1 MNARTPFIAGLVTV
15 PLAVSAIMAAAHPTT
30 AAAESAPVVP
40 IVTSQKHN
48 EYVNSLAEARDT
60 VANTEE
66 QESFTRDETAA
77 ALKATVA
84 DDVAGVAAAQTSLDA
99 AHASLAAA
107 RKRAVSTE
115 KQAMKAGDKLTEA
128 RKVFEAAK
136 QNSRMTKSDHDAARS
151 AYESARKAADEADAE
166 LDRANSKVADTDKA
180 NSIARGE
187 LAKAQ
192 KAEVHAQ
199 GVCQAAQS
207 AVDQAT
213 AELDQARAA
222 LAAALEQGVDSPTD
236 LQARVDAALRVWNEA
251 EHTFED
257 ARKSRLQAEE
267 VVSAAEKKA
276 EGATQAHDA
285 AVSAGSD
292 LAARRAQARATLDAA
307 RHHLAETRK
316 ADADAQQRV
325 AEASAVVQEASQDR
339 ADAVGMVGATSSAV
353 EKAEADKVAADE
365 RLAHWSNVMID
376 DLIAAGSFGEDPT
389 IDALVK
395 KFVQARATA
404 EYAKAAL
411 EKVAATE
418 AEDSA
423 AYAAALA
430 RYRTAVADLDK
441 AEKALATHLSAN
453 TGRERETL
461 SAITS
466 RGTDQSA
473 RTASE
478 LPSAT
483 AGTTTVTNVSHRK
496 VAEQPGGRVDNPVH
510 IGLPPTGVDSDPV
523 SSLGYIAASLTLA
536 MGITISRRK
545 R

>member
-1 MNARTPFIAGLVTV
+1 
-15 PLAVSAIMAAAHPTT
+15 
-30 AAAESAPVVP
+30 
-40 IVTSQKHN
+40 
-48 EYVNSLAEARDT
+48 
-60 VANTEE
+60 
-66 QESFTRDETAA
+66 
-77 ALKATVA
+77 
-84 DDVAGVAAAQTSLDA
+84 
-99 AHASLAAA
+99 
-107 RKRAVSTE
+107 
-115 KQAMKAGDKLTEA
+115 
-128 RKVFEAAK
+128 
-136 QNSRMTKSDHDAARS
+136 
-151 AYESARKAADEADAE
+151 
-166 LDRANSKVADTDKA
+166 
-180 NSIARGE
+180 
-187 LAKAQ
+187 
-192 KAEVHAQ
+192 
-199 GVCQAAQS
+199 
-207 AVDQAT
+207 
-213 AELDQARAA
+213 
-222 LAAALEQGVDSPTD
+222 
-236 LQARVDAALRVWNEA
+236 
-251 EHTFED
+251 
-257 ARKSRLQAEE
+257 
-267 VVSAAEKKA
+267 
-276 EGATQAHDA
+276 
-285 AVSAGSD
+285 
-292 LAARRAQARATLDAA
+292 
-307 RHHLAETRK
+307 
-316 ADADAQQRV
+316 
-325 AEASAVVQEASQDR
+325 
-339 ADAVGMVGATSSAV
+339 MVGATSSAV

-461 SAITS
+461 SATTS

-483 AGTTTVTNVSHRK
+483 TGTTTVTNVSHCK

-536 MGITISRRK
+536 MGITIPRRK

>member
-60 VANTEE
+60 VANTKE

-84 DDVAGVAAAQTSLDA
+84 GDVAGVAAAQTSLDA
-99 AHASLAAA
+99 AHESLAAA
-107 RKRAVSTE
+107 RKRAAGTE
-115 KQAMKAGDKLTEA
+115 KQAVKAGDKLTEA
-128 RKVFEAAK
+128 RKALEAAR

-151 AYESARKAADEADAE
+151 AYENARKAADAADEA
-166 LDRANSKVADTDKA
+166 LDRANTKVADTDKA
-180 NSIARGE
+180 NSIARDE

-222 LAAALEQGVDSPTD
+222 LAAAEQGVDSPTD

-251 EHTFED
+251 ERTLAD
-257 ARKSRLQAEE
+257 ARKNRLQAEE

-285 AVSAGSD
+285 AVSADSD
-292 LAARRAQARATLDAA
+292 LAARRAQTRATLDAA

-325 AEASAVVQEASQDR
+325 AEASAVVQEASQER

-441 AEKALATHLSAN
+441 AEKALATHLSTN

-461 SAITS
+461 SATTS

-473 RTASE
+473 RTAFE
-478 LPSAT
+478 FPPAT
-483 AGTTTVTNVSHRK
+483 AGTTTLTDVSHHK

-536 MGITISRRK
+536 MGITIPRRK

>member
-30 AAAESAPVVP
+30 AAAEDTSAVP
-40 IVTSQKHN
+40 TAAFQKHN
-48 EYVNSLAEARDT
+48 EYVNSLVASRDT
-60 VANTEE
+60 VANTK
-66 QESFTRDETAA
+66 QRGSSTRDETAA

-84 DDVAGVAAAQTSLDA
+84 NDVAGVVAAQTSLDA
-99 AHASLAAA
+99 AHESLAAA
-107 RKRAVSTE
+107 RKRAAGTG
-115 KQAMKAGDKLTEA
+115 KQAVKAEDKLTEA
-128 RKVFEAAK
+128 RKALEAAR
-136 QNSRMTKSDHDAARS
+136 QNSRMTKSDHAAAQS
-151 AYESARKAADEADAE
+151 AYESARKAADEADAA
-166 LDRANSKVADTDKA
+166 LDRANTKVADTDKA
-180 NSIARGE
+180 NSIARDE

-222 LAAALEQGVDSPTD
+222 LAAAEQGVDSPTD

-251 EHTFED
+251 ERTLAD
-257 ARKSRLQAEE
+257 ARKNRLQAEE

-285 AVSAGSD
+285 AVSADSD

-325 AEASAVVQEASQDR
+325 AEASAVVQEASQER

-461 SAITS
+461 SATTS

-483 AGTTTVTNVSHRK
+483 TGTTTVTNVSHCK

-536 MGITISRRK
+536 MGITIPRRK

>member
-30 AAAESAPVVP
+30 AAAEDTSAVP
-40 IVTSQKHN
+40 TATFQKHN
-48 EYVNSLAEARDT
+48 EYVNSLVASRDT
-60 VANTEE
+60 VANTK
-66 QESFTRDETAA
+66 QRGSSTRDETAA

-84 DDVAGVAAAQTSLDA
+84 NDVAGVVAAQTSLDA

-128 RKVFEAAK
+128 RKAFEAAK

-151 AYESARKAADEADAE
+151 AYENARKAADAADAA
-166 LDRANSKVADTDKA
+166 LDRANTKVADTDKA
-180 NSIARGE
+180 NSIARDE

-222 LAAALEQGVDSPTD
+222 LAAAEQGVDSPTD

-251 EHTFED
+251 ERTLED
-257 ARKSRLQAEE
+257 ARKNRLQVEE

-285 AVSAGSD
+285 AVSADSD

>member
-15 PLAVSAIMAAAHPTT
+15 PLAVSAITAAAHPTT
-30 AAAESAPVVP
+30 AAAEDASAVP
-40 IVTSQKHN
+40 IATFQKHN

-60 VANTEE
+60 VANTKE
-66 QESFTRDETAA
+66 QESSTRDETAA
-77 ALKATVA
+77 TLKAKVA
-84 DDVAGVAAAQTSLDA
+84 DAVAGVVAAQTSLDA

-115 KQAMKAGDKLTEA
+115 KQAVKAGDKLTEA
-128 RKVFEAAK
+128 RKALEAAR
-136 QNSRMTKSDHDAARS
+136 QNSRMTKSDHDAAQS
-151 AYESARKAADEADAE
+151 AYESARKAADEADAA
-166 LDRANSKVADTDKA
+166 LDRANTKVADTDKA
-180 NSIARGE
+180 NSIARDE

-222 LAAALEQGVDSPTD
+222 LAAAEQGVDSPTD

-251 EHTFED
+251 ERTLAD
-257 ARKSRLQAEE
+257 ARKNRLQAEE
-267 VVSAAEKKA
+267 VVSAVEKKA

-285 AVSAGSD
+285 VVSADSD

-325 AEASAVVQEASQDR
+325 AEASAVVQEASQER

-441 AEKALATHLSAN
+441 AEKALATHLSTN

-461 SAITS
+461 SATTS

-473 RTASE
+473 RTAFE
-478 LPSAT
+478 FPPAT
-483 AGTTTVTNVSHRK
+483 AGTTTLTDVSHHK

-536 MGITISRRK
+536 MGITIPRRK

>member
-1 MNARTPFIAGLVTV
+1 MVEEWRQKVTNSARGQVGPMRALDTIVEGLAMPFAGGMAHERRAFMDLMQTPERAALIHAFFAERRAAQQDDLTGVSPRKLDRVGIIGGGTMGQGIAAAALTAGLDVTLV
-15 PLAVSAIMAAAHPTT
+15 ERDQPSAGKAAAGIGKMLEG
-30 AAAESAPVVP
+30 AVKRGKLAP
-40 IVTSQKHN
+40 
-48 EYVNSLAEARDT
+48 EARDQMLSQ
-60 VANTEE
+60 A
-66 QESFTRDETAA
+66 FRAA
-77 ALKATVA
+77 ALQPVT
-84 DDVAGVAAAQTSLDA
+84 
-99 AHASLAAA
+99 
-107 RKRAVSTE
+107 
-115 KQAMKAGDKLTEA
+115 
-128 RKVFEAAK
+128 
-136 QNSRMTKSDHDAARS
+136 RS
-151 AYESARKAADEADAE
+151 IIVEPK
-166 LDRANSKVADTDKA
+166 
-180 NSIARGE
+180 
-187 LAKAQ
+187 AKAQ

-222 LAAALEQGVDSPTD
+222 LAAAEQGVDSPTD

-251 EHTFED
+251 ERTLED
-257 ARKSRLQAEE
+257 ARKNRLQAEE

-285 AVSAGSD
+285 AVSADSD

-325 AEASAVVQEASQDR
+325 AEASAVVQEASQER

-461 SAITS
+461 SATTS

-473 RTASE
+473 RTAFE
-478 LPSAT
+478 FPPAT
-483 AGTTTVTNVSHRK
+483 AGTTTLTDVSHHK

-536 MGITISRRK
+536 MGITIPRRK

>member
-15 PLAVSAIMAAAHPTT
+15 PLAVSAITAAAHPTT
-30 AAAESAPVVP
+30 AAAEDASAVP
-40 IVTSQKHN
+40 IATFQKHN

-60 VANTEE
+60 VANTKER
-66 QESFTRDETAA
+66 ESSTRDETAA
-77 ALKATVA
+77 TLKAKVA
-84 DDVAGVAAAQTSLDA
+84 DAVAGVVAAQTSLDA

-115 KQAMKAGDKLTEA
+115 KQAVKAGDKLTEA
-128 RKVFEAAK
+128 RKALEAAR
-136 QNSRMTKSDHDAARS
+136 QNSRMTKSDHDAAQS
-151 AYESARKAADEADAE
+151 AYESARKAADEADAA
-166 LDRANSKVADTDKA
+166 LDRANTKVADTDKA
-180 NSIARGE
+180 NSIARDE

-222 LAAALEQGVDSPTD
+222 LAAAEQGVDSPTD

-251 EHTFED
+251 ERTLED
-257 ARKSRLQAEE
+257 ARKNRLQAEE

-285 AVSAGSD
+285 AVSADSD

-325 AEASAVVQEASQDR
+325 AEASAVVQEASQER
-339 ADAVGMVGATSSAV
+339 ADAVGMVGATSSAA

-441 AEKALATHLSAN
+441 AEKALATHLSTN

-461 SAITS
+461 SATTS

-473 RTASE
+473 RTAFE
-478 LPSAT
+478 FPPAT
-483 AGTTTVTNVSHRK
+483 AGTTTLTDVSHHK

-536 MGITISRRK
+536 MGITIPRRK

>member
-15 PLAVSAIMAAAHPTT
+15 PLAVSAITAAAHPTT
-30 AAAESAPVVP
+30 AAAEDASAVP
-40 IVTSQKHN
+40 IATFQKHN

-60 VANTEE
+60 VANTKER
-66 QESFTRDETAA
+66 ESSTRDETAA
-77 ALKATVA
+77 TLKAKVA
-84 DDVAGVAAAQTSLDA
+84 DAVAGVVAAQTSLDA
-99 AHASLAAA
+99 AHESLAAA
-107 RKRAVSTE
+107 RKRAAGTG
-115 KQAMKAGDKLTEA
+115 KQAVKAEDKLTEA
-128 RKVFEAAK
+128 RKALEAAR
-136 QNSRMTKSDHDAARS
+136 QNSRMTKSDHAAAQS
-151 AYESARKAADEADAE
+151 AYESARKAADEADAA
-166 LDRANSKVADTDKA
+166 LDRANTKVADTDKA
-180 NSIARGE
+180 NSIARDE

-222 LAAALEQGVDSPTD
+222 LAAAEQGVDSPTD

-251 EHTFED
+251 ERTLAD
-257 ARKSRLQAEE
+257 ARKNRLQAEE

-285 AVSAGSD
+285 AVSADSD

-325 AEASAVVQEASQDR
+325 AEASAVVQEASQER

-461 SAITS
+461 SATTS

-483 AGTTTVTNVSHRK
+483 TGTTTVTNVSHCK

-536 MGITISRRK
+536 MGITIPRRK

>member
-15 PLAVSAIMAAAHPTT
+15 PLAVSAITAAAHPTT
-30 AAAESAPVVP
+30 AAAEDASAVP
-40 IVTSQKHN
+40 IATFQKHN

-60 VANTEE
+60 VANTKER
-66 QESFTRDETAA
+66 ESSTRDETAA
-77 ALKATVA
+77 TLKATVA
-84 DDVAGVAAAQTSLDA
+84 DAVAGVVAAQTSLDA
-99 AHASLAAA
+99 AHESLAAA
-107 RKRAVSTE
+107 RKRAAGTG

-128 RKVFEAAK
+128 RKAFEAAK

-151 AYESARKAADEADAE
+151 AYENARKAADAADAA
-166 LDRANSKVADTDKA
+166 LDRANTKVADTDKA
-180 NSIARGE
+180 NSIARDE

-222 LAAALEQGVDSPTD
+222 LAAAEQGVDSPTD

-251 EHTFED
+251 ERTLAD
-257 ARKSRLQAEE
+257 ARKNRLQAEE

-285 AVSAGSD
+285 AVSADSD

-325 AEASAVVQEASQDR
+325 AEASAVVQEASQER

-441 AEKALATHLSAN
+441 AEKALATHLSTN

-461 SAITS
+461 SATTS

-473 RTASE
+473 RTAFE
-478 LPSAT
+478 FPPAT
-483 AGTTTVTNVSHRK
+483 AGTTTLTDVSHHK

-536 MGITISRRK
+536 MGITIPRRK

>member
-30 AAAESAPVVP
+30 AAAEDTSAVP
-40 IVTSQKHN
+40 TAAFQKHN
-48 EYVNSLAEARDT
+48 EYVNSLVASRDT
-60 VANTEE
+60 VANTK
-66 QESFTRDETAA
+66 QRGSSTRDETAA

-84 DDVAGVAAAQTSLDA
+84 NDVAGVVAAQTSLDA
-99 AHASLAAA
+99 AHESLAAA
-107 RKRAVSTE
+107 RKRAAGTG
-115 KQAMKAGDKLTEA
+115 KQAVKAEDKLTEA
-128 RKVFEAAK
+128 RKALEAAR
-136 QNSRMTKSDHDAARS
+136 QNSRMTKSDHAAAQS
-151 AYESARKAADEADAE
+151 AYESARKAADEADAA
-166 LDRANSKVADTDKA
+166 LDRANTKVADTDKA
-180 NSIARGE
+180 NSIARDE

-222 LAAALEQGVDSPTD
+222 LAAAEQGVDSPTD

-251 EHTFED
+251 ERTLAD
-257 ARKSRLQAEE
+257 ARKNRLQAEE

-285 AVSAGSD
+285 AVSADSD

-325 AEASAVVQEASQDR
+325 AEASAVVQEASQER

-461 SAITS
+461 SATTS

-483 AGTTTVTNVSHRK
+483 TGTTTVTNVSHCK

>member
-15 PLAVSAIMAAAHPTT
+15 PLAVSAITAAAHPTT
-30 AAAESAPVVP
+30 AAAEDASAVP
-40 IVTSQKHN
+40 IATFQKHN

-60 VANTEE
+60 VANTKE
-66 QESFTRDETAA
+66 QESSTRDETAA
-77 ALKATVA
+77 TLKAKVA
-84 DDVAGVAAAQTSLDA
+84 DAVAGVVAAQTSLDA

-115 KQAMKAGDKLTEA
+115 KQAVKAGDKLTEA
-128 RKVFEAAK
+128 RKALEAAR
-136 QNSRMTKSDHDAARS
+136 QNSRMTKSDHDAAQS
-151 AYESARKAADEADAE
+151 AYESARKAADEADAA
-166 LDRANSKVADTDKA
+166 LDRANTKVADTDKA
-180 NSIARGE
+180 NSIARDE

-222 LAAALEQGVDSPTD
+222 LAAAEQGVDSPTD

-251 EHTFED
+251 ERTLAD
-257 ARKSRLQAEE
+257 ARKNRLQAEE

-285 AVSAGSD
+285 VVSADSD

-325 AEASAVVQEASQDR
+325 AEASAVVQEASQER

-441 AEKALATHLSAN
+441 AEKALATHLSTN

-461 SAITS
+461 SATTS

-473 RTASE
+473 RTAFE
-478 LPSAT
+478 FPPAT
-483 AGTTTVTNVSHRK
+483 AGTTTLTDVSHHK

-536 MGITISRRK
+536 MGITIPRRK

>member
-40 IVTSQKHN
+40 IVTFQKHN

-60 VANTEE
+60 VANTKER
-66 QESFTRDETAA
+66 ESFTRDETAA
-77 ALKATVA
+77 TLKATVA
-84 DDVAGVAAAQTSLDA
+84 DAVAGVVAAQTSLDA

-107 RKRAVSTE
+107 RKRAAGTE
-115 KQAMKAGDKLTEA
+115 KQAVKAGDKLTEA
-128 RKVFEAAK
+128 RKALEAAR
-136 QNSRMTKSDHDAARS
+136 QNSRMTKSDHAAAQS
-151 AYESARKAADEADAE
+151 AYESARKAADEADAA
-166 LDRANSKVADTDKA
+166 LDRANTKVADTDKA
-180 NSIARGE
+180 NSIARDE

-222 LAAALEQGVDSPTD
+222 LAAAEQGVDSPTD

-251 EHTFED
+251 ERTLAD
-257 ARKSRLQAEE
+257 ARKNRLQAEE

-285 AVSAGSD
+285 AVSADSD

-325 AEASAVVQEASQDR
+325 AEASAVVQEASQER

-376 DLIAAGSFGEDPT
+376 DLIAAGSFGEDST

-441 AEKALATHLSAN
+441 AEKALATHLSTN

-461 SAITS
+461 SATTS

-473 RTASE
+473 RTAFE
-478 LPSAT
+478 FPPAT
-483 AGTTTVTNVSHRK
+483 AGTTTLTDVSHHK

-536 MGITISRRK
+536 MGITIPRRK

>member
-30 AAAESAPVVP
+30 AAAEDTSAVP
-40 IVTSQKHN
+40 TATFQKHN
-48 EYVNSLAEARDT
+48 EYVNSLVASRDT
-60 VANTEE
+60 VANTK
-66 QESFTRDETAA
+66 QRGSSTRDETAA

-84 DDVAGVAAAQTSLDA
+84 NDVAGVVAAQTSLDA

-128 RKVFEAAK
+128 RKAFEAAK

-151 AYESARKAADEADAE
+151 AYENARKAADAA
-166 LDRANSKVADTDKA
+166 LDRANTKVADTDKA
-180 NSIARGE
+180 NSIARDE

-199 GVCQAAQS
+199 GVCLAAQS
-207 AVDQAT
+207 AVDQAA
-213 AELDQARAA
+213 AEVDQARAA

>member
-60 VANTEE
+60 VANTKE

-115 KQAMKAGDKLTEA
+115 KQAVKAGDKLTEA
-128 RKVFEAAK
+128 RKALEAAR
-136 QNSRMTKSDHDAARS
+136 QNSRMTKSDHDAAQS
-151 AYESARKAADEADAE
+151 AYESARKAADEADAA
-166 LDRANSKVADTDKA
+166 LDRANTKVADTDKA
-180 NSIARGE
+180 NSIARDE

-222 LAAALEQGVDSPTD
+222 LAAAEQGVDSPTD
-236 LQARVDAALRVWNEA
+236 LQARVDAALRVWNKA
-251 EHTFED
+251 ERTLAD
-257 ARKSRLQAEE
+257 ARKNRLQAEE

-285 AVSAGSD
+285 AVSADSD

-325 AEASAVVQEASQDR
+325 AEASAVVQEASQER

-353 EKAEADKVAADE
+353 GKAEADKVAADE

-376 DLIAAGSFGEDPT
+376 DLIAAGSFGEDLT

-461 SAITS
+461 SATTS

-473 RTASE
+473 RTAFE
-478 LPSAT
+478 FPPAT
-483 AGTTTVTNVSHRK
+483 AGTTTLTDVSHHK

-536 MGITISRRK
+536 MGITIPRRK

>member
-60 VANTEE
+60 VANTKE

-84 DDVAGVAAAQTSLDA
+84 GDVAGVAAAQTSLDA
-99 AHASLAAA
+99 AHESLAAA
-107 RKRAVSTE
+107 RKRAAGTE
-115 KQAMKAGDKLTEA
+115 KQAVKAGDKLTEA
-128 RKVFEAAK
+128 RKALEAAR

-151 AYESARKAADEADAE
+151 AYENARKAADAADEA
-166 LDRANSKVADTDKA
+166 LDRANTKVADTDKA
-180 NSIARGE
+180 NSIARDE

-222 LAAALEQGVDSPTD
+222 LAAAEQGVNSPTD

-251 EHTFED
+251 ERTLAD
-257 ARKSRLQAEE
+257 ARKNRLQAEE

-285 AVSAGSD
+285 AVSADSD

-325 AEASAVVQEASQDR
+325 AEASAVVQEASQER

-441 AEKALATHLSAN
+441 AEKALATHLSTN

-461 SAITS
+461 SATTS

-473 RTASE
+473 RTAFE
-478 LPSAT
+478 FPPAT
-483 AGTTTVTNVSHRK
+483 AGTTTLTDVSHHK

-536 MGITISRRK
+536 MGITIPRRK

>member
-30 AAAESAPVVP
+30 AAAEDTSAVP
-40 IVTSQKHN
+40 TATFQKHN
-48 EYVNSLAEARDT
+48 EYVNSLVASRDT
-60 VANTEE
+60 VANTK
-66 QESFTRDETAA
+66 QRGSSTRDETAA

-84 DDVAGVAAAQTSLDA
+84 NDVAGVVAAQTSLDA

-128 RKVFEAAK
+128 RKAFEAAK

-151 AYESARKAADEADAE
+151 AYENARKAADAADAA
-166 LDRANSKVADTDKA
+166 LDRANTKVADTDKA
-180 NSIARGE
+180 NSIARDE

-222 LAAALEQGVDSPTD
+222 LAAAEQGVDSPTD

-251 EHTFED
+251 ERTLAD
-257 ARKSRLQAEE
+257 ARKNRLQAEE

-325 AEASAVVQEASQDR
+325 AEASAVVQEASQER

-441 AEKALATHLSAN
+441 AEKALATHLSTN

-461 SAITS
+461 SATTS

-473 RTASE
+473 RTAFE
-478 LPSAT
+478 FPPAT
-483 AGTTTVTNVSHRK
+483 AGTTTLTDVSHHK

-536 MGITISRRK
+536 MGITIPRRK

>member
-15 PLAVSAIMAAAHPTT
+15 PLAVSAITAAAHPTT
-30 AAAESAPVVP
+30 AAAEDASAVP
-40 IVTSQKHN
+40 IATFQKHN

-60 VANTEE
+60 VANTKE

-84 DDVAGVAAAQTSLDA
+84 NDVAGVVAAQTSLDA

-115 KQAMKAGDKLTEA
+115 KQAVKAGDKLTEA
-128 RKVFEAAK
+128 RKALEAAR
-136 QNSRMTKSDHDAARS
+136 QNSRMTKSDHAAARS
-151 AYESARKAADEADAE
+151 AYESARKAADAADAA
-166 LDRANSKVADTDKA
+166 LDRANTKVADTDKA
-180 NSIARGE
+180 NSIARDE

-222 LAAALEQGVDSPTD
+222 LAAAEQGVDSPTD

-251 EHTFED
+251 ERTLED
-257 ARKSRLQAEE
+257 ARKNRLQAEE

-325 AEASAVVQEASQDR
+325 AEASAVVQEASQER

-441 AEKALATHLSAN
+441 AEKALATHLSTN

-461 SAITS
+461 SATTS

-473 RTASE
+473 RTAFE
-478 LPSAT
+478 FPPAT
-483 AGTTTVTNVSHRK
+483 AGTTTLTDVSHHK

-536 MGITISRRK
+536 MGITIPRRK

>member
-15 PLAVSAIMAAAHPTT
+15 PLAVSAITAAAHPTT
-30 AAAESAPVVP
+30 AAAEDASAVP
-40 IVTSQKHN
+40 IATFQKHN

-60 VANTEE
+60 VANTKER
-66 QESFTRDETAA
+66 ESSTRDETAA
-77 ALKATVA
+77 TLKAKVA
-84 DDVAGVAAAQTSLDA
+84 DAVAGVVAAQTSLDA

-107 RKRAVSTE
+107 RKRAAGTE
-115 KQAMKAGDKLTEA
+115 KQAVKAGDKLTEA
-128 RKVFEAAK
+128 RKALEAAR

-151 AYESARKAADEADAE
+151 AYENARKAADAADAA
-166 LDRANSKVADTDKA
+166 LDRANTKVADTDKA
-180 NSIARGE
+180 NSIARDE

-222 LAAALEQGVDSPTD
+222 LAAAEQGVDSPTD

-251 EHTFED
+251 ERTLAD
-257 ARKSRLQAEE
+257 ARKNRLQAEE

-285 AVSAGSD
+285 AVSADSD
-292 LAARRAQARATLDAA
+292 LAARRAQARAMLDAA

-325 AEASAVVQEASQDR
+325 AEASAVVQEASQER

-441 AEKALATHLSAN
+441 AEKALATHLSTN

-461 SAITS
+461 SATTS
-466 RGTDQSA
+466 RGTDRSA
-473 RTASE
+473 RTAFE
-478 LPSAT
+478 FPPAT
-483 AGTTTVTNVSHRK
+483 AGTTTPTNVSRRK
-496 VAEQPGGRVDNPVH
+496 VPGLPGGRVDNPVH
-510 IGLPPTGVDSDPV
+510 IGLPPTGVGSDPV
-523 SSLGYIAASLTLA
+523 SSLGYVAAALTLA
-536 MGITISRRK
+536 MGITMTRRK
-545 R
+545 H

>member
-48 EYVNSLAEARDT
+48 EYVNSLAEAKNT
-60 VANTEE
+60 VANTK
-66 QESFTRDETAA
+66 QRGSSTRDETAA

-84 DDVAGVAAAQTSLDA
+84 NDVAGMVAAQTSLDA
-99 AHASLAAA
+99 AHASLAAV

-128 RKVFEAAK
+128 RKAFEAAK

-151 AYESARKAADEADAE
+151 AYENARKAADAADEA
-166 LDRANSKVADTDKA
+166 LDRANTKVADTDKA
-180 NSIARGE
+180 NSIARDE

-222 LAAALEQGVDSPTD
+222 LAAAEQGVDSPTD

-251 EHTFED
+251 ERTLAD
-257 ARKSRLQAEE
+257 ARKNRLQAEE

-325 AEASAVVQEASQDR
+325 AEASAVVQEASQER

-441 AEKALATHLSAN
+441 AEKALATHLSTN

-461 SAITS
+461 SATTS

-473 RTASE
+473 RTAFE
-478 LPSAT
+478 FPPAT
-483 AGTTTVTNVSHRK
+483 AGTTTLTDVSHHK

-536 MGITISRRK
+536 MGITIPRRK

>member
-60 VANTEE
+60 VANTKER
-66 QESFTRDETAA
+66 ESSTRDETAA
-77 ALKATVA
+77 TLKAKVA
-84 DDVAGVAAAQTSLDA
+84 DAVAGVVAAQTSLDA
-99 AHASLAAA
+99 AHESLAAA
-107 RKRAVSTE
+107 RKRAAGTG
-115 KQAMKAGDKLTEA
+115 KQAVKAEDKLTEA
-128 RKVFEAAK
+128 RKALEAAR
-136 QNSRMTKSDHDAARS
+136 QNSRMTKSDHAAAQS
-151 AYESARKAADEADAE
+151 AYESARKAADEADAA
-166 LDRANSKVADTDKA
+166 LDRANTKVADTDKA
-180 NSIARGE
+180 NSIARDE

-222 LAAALEQGVDSPTD
+222 LAAAEQGVDSPTD

-251 EHTFED
+251 ERTLAD
-257 ARKSRLQAEE
+257 ARKNRLQAEE

-285 AVSAGSD
+285 AVSADSD

-325 AEASAVVQEASQDR
+325 AEASAVVQEASQER

-441 AEKALATHLSAN
+441 AEKALATHLSTN

-461 SAITS
+461 SATTS

-473 RTASE
+473 RTAFE
-478 LPSAT
+478 FPPAT
-483 AGTTTVTNVSHRK
+483 AGTTTLTDVSHHK

-536 MGITISRRK
+536 MGITIPRRK

>member
-60 VANTEE
+60 VANTKE

-99 AHASLAAA
+99 AHASLAAV

-115 KQAMKAGDKLTEA
+115 KQAVKAGDKLAEA
-128 RKVFEAAK
+128 RKAFEAAK

-151 AYESARKAADEADAE
+151 AYENARKAADEADAA
-166 LDRANSKVADTDKA
+166 LDRANTKVADTDKA
-180 NSIARGE
+180 NSIARDE

-222 LAAALEQGVDSPTD
+222 LAAAEQGVDSPTD

-251 EHTFED
+251 ERTLAD
-257 ARKSRLQAEE
+257 ARKNRLQAEE

-285 AVSAGSD
+285 AVSADSD

-325 AEASAVVQEASQDR
+325 AEASAVVQEASQER

-353 EKAEADKVAADE
+353 GKAEADKVAADE

-461 SAITS
+461 SATTS

-473 RTASE
+473 RTAFE
-478 LPSAT
+478 FPPAT
-483 AGTTTVTNVSHRK
+483 AGTTTLTDVSHHK

-536 MGITISRRK
+536 MGITIPRRK

>member
-15 PLAVSAIMAAAHPTT
+15 PLAVSAITAAAHPTT
-30 AAAESAPVVP
+30 AAAEDASAVP
-40 IVTSQKHN
+40 IATFQKHN

-60 VANTEE
+60 VANTKER
-66 QESFTRDETAA
+66 ESSTRDETAA
-77 ALKATVA
+77 TLKATVA
-84 DDVAGVAAAQTSLDA
+84 DAVAGVVAAQTSLDA
-99 AHASLAAA
+99 AHESLAAA
-107 RKRAVSTE
+107 RKRAAGTG
-115 KQAMKAGDKLTEA
+115 KQAVKAEDKLTEA
-128 RKVFEAAK
+128 RKALEAAR
-136 QNSRMTKSDHDAARS
+136 QNSRMTKSDHAAAQS
-151 AYESARKAADEADAE
+151 AYESARKAADEADAA
-166 LDRANSKVADTDKA
+166 LDRANTKVADTDKA
-180 NSIARGE
+180 NSIARDE

-222 LAAALEQGVDSPTD
+222 LAAAEQGVDSPTD

-251 EHTFED
+251 ERTLED
-257 ARKSRLQAEE
+257 ARKNRLQAEE

-285 AVSAGSD
+285 AVSADSD
-292 LAARRAQARATLDAA
+292 LAARRAQARATLNAA

-325 AEASAVVQEASQDR
+325 AEASAVVQEASQER

-441 AEKALATHLSAN
+441 AEKALATHLSTN

-461 SAITS
+461 SATTS

-473 RTASE
+473 RTAFE
-478 LPSAT
+478 FPPAT
-483 AGTTTVTNVSHRK
+483 AGTTTLTDVSHHK

-536 MGITISRRK
+536 MGITIPRRK

>member
-60 VANTEE
+60 VANTKE

-84 DDVAGVAAAQTSLDA
+84 GDVAGVAAAQTSLDA

-128 RKVFEAAK
+128 RKAFEAAK

-151 AYESARKAADEADAE
+151 AYENARKAADAADEA
-166 LDRANSKVADTDKA
+166 LDRANTKVADTDKA
-180 NSIARGE
+180 NSIARDE

-222 LAAALEQGVDSPTD
+222 LAAAEQGVDSPTD

-251 EHTFED
+251 ERTLAD
-257 ARKSRLQAEE
+257 ARKNRLQAEE

-285 AVSAGSD
+285 AVSADSD

-325 AEASAVVQEASQDR
+325 AEASAVVQEASQER

-389 IDALVK
+389 IDALIK

-441 AEKALATHLSAN
+441 AEKALATHLSTN

-461 SAITS
+461 SATTS

-473 RTASE
+473 RTAFE
-478 LPSAT
+478 FPPAT
-483 AGTTTVTNVSHRK
+483 AGTTTLTDVSHHK

>member
-15 PLAVSAIMAAAHPTT
+15 PLAVSAITAAAHPTT
-30 AAAESAPVVP
+30 AAAEDASAVP
-40 IVTSQKHN
+40 IATFQKHN

-60 VANTEE
+60 VANTKER
-66 QESFTRDETAA
+66 ESSTRDETAA
-77 ALKATVA
+77 TLKAKVA
-84 DDVAGVAAAQTSLDA
+84 DAVAGVVAAQTSLDA
-99 AHASLAAA
+99 AHESLAAA
-107 RKRAVSTE
+107 RKRAAGTG
-115 KQAMKAGDKLTEA
+115 KQAVKAEDKLTEA
-128 RKVFEAAK
+128 RKALEAAR
-136 QNSRMTKSDHDAARS
+136 QNSRMTKSDHAAAQS
-151 AYESARKAADEADAE
+151 AYESARKAADEADAA
-166 LDRANSKVADTDKA
+166 LDRANTKVADTDKA
-180 NSIARGE
+180 NSIARDE

-222 LAAALEQGVDSPTD
+222 LAAAEQGVDSPTD

-251 EHTFED
+251 ERTLAD
-257 ARKSRLQAEE
+257 ARKNRLQAEE

-285 AVSAGSD
+285 AVSADSD

-325 AEASAVVQEASQDR
+325 AEASAVVQEASQER

-441 AEKALATHLSAN
+441 AEKALATHLSTN

-461 SAITS
+461 SATTS

-473 RTASE
+473 RTAFE
-478 LPSAT
+478 FPPAT
-483 AGTTTVTNVSHRK
+483 AGTTTLTDVSHHR

-536 MGITISRRK
+536 MGITIPRRK

>member
-60 VANTEE
+60 VANTKER
-66 QESFTRDETAA
+66 ESSTRDETAA
-77 ALKATVA
+77 TLKAKVA
-84 DDVAGVAAAQTSLDA
+84 DAVAGVVAAQTSLDA
-99 AHASLAAA
+99 AHESLADA
-107 RKRAVSTE
+107 RKRAAGTGE
-115 KQAMKAGDKLTEA
+115 QAVKAGDKLTEA
-128 RKVFEAAK
+128 RKALEAAR
-136 QNSRMTKSDHDAARS
+136 QNSRMTKSDHAAAQS
-151 AYESARKAADEADAE
+151 AYESARKAADEADAA
-166 LDRANSKVADTDKA
+166 LDRANTKVADTDKA
-180 NSIARGE
+180 NSIARDE

-222 LAAALEQGVDSPTD
+222 LAAAEQGVDSPTD

-251 EHTFED
+251 ERTLAD
-257 ARKSRLQAEE
+257 ARKNRLQAEE

-285 AVSAGSD
+285 AVSADSD

-325 AEASAVVQEASQDR
+325 AEASAVVQEASQER

-441 AEKALATHLSAN
+441 AEKALATHLSTN
-453 TGRERETL
+453 TCRERETL
-461 SAITS
+461 SATTS

-473 RTASE
+473 RTAFE
-478 LPSAT
+478 FPPAT
-483 AGTTTVTNVSHRK
+483 AGTTTLTDVSHHK

-536 MGITISRRK
+536 MGITIPRRK

>member
-1 MNARTPFIAGLVTV
+1 M
-15 PLAVSAIMAAAHPTT
+15 
-30 AAAESAPVVP
+30 
-40 IVTSQKHN
+40 
-48 EYVNSLAEARDT
+48 
-60 VANTEE
+60 
-66 QESFTRDETAA
+66 
-77 ALKATVA
+77 
-84 DDVAGVAAAQTSLDA
+84 
-99 AHASLAAA
+99 
-107 RKRAVSTE
+107 
-115 KQAMKAGDKLTEA
+115 
-128 RKVFEAAK
+128 
-136 QNSRMTKSDHDAARS
+136 
-151 AYESARKAADEADAE
+151 
-166 LDRANSKVADTDKA
+166 
-180 NSIARGE
+180 
-187 LAKAQ
+187 
-192 KAEVHAQ
+192 
-199 GVCQAAQS
+199 
-207 AVDQAT
+207 
-213 AELDQARAA
+213 
-222 LAAALEQGVDSPTD
+222 
-236 LQARVDAALRVWNEA
+236 
-251 EHTFED
+251 
-257 ARKSRLQAEE
+257 
-267 VVSAAEKKA
+267 
-276 EGATQAHDA
+276 
-285 AVSAGSD
+285 
-292 LAARRAQARATLDAA
+292 DAA

-325 AEASAVVQEASQDR
+325 AEASAVVQEASQER

-441 AEKALATHLSAN
+441 AEKALATHLSTN
-453 TGRERETL
+453 TCRERETL
-461 SAITS
+461 SATTS

-473 RTASE
+473 RTAFE
-478 LPSAT
+478 FPPAT
-483 AGTTTVTNVSHRK
+483 AGTTTLTDVSHHK

-523 SSLGYIAASLTLA
+523 SNLGYIAASLTLA
-536 MGITISRRK
+536 MGITIPRRK

>member
-60 VANTEE
+60 VANTKE

-84 DDVAGVAAAQTSLDA
+84 GDVAGVAAAQTSLDA
-99 AHASLAAA
+99 AHESLAAA
-107 RKRAVSTE
+107 RKRAAGTE
-115 KQAMKAGDKLTEA
+115 KQAVKAGDKLTEA
-128 RKVFEAAK
+128 RKALEAAR

-151 AYESARKAADEADAE
+151 AYENARKAADAADEA
-166 LDRANSKVADTDKA
+166 LDRANTKVADTDKA
-180 NSIARGE
+180 NSIARDE

-222 LAAALEQGVDSPTD
+222 LAAAEQGVDSPTD

-251 EHTFED
+251 ERTLAD
-257 ARKSRLQAEE
+257 ARKNRLQAEE

-285 AVSAGSD
+285 AVSADSD

-325 AEASAVVQEASQDR
+325 AEASAVVQEASQER

-441 AEKALATHLSAN
+441 AEKALATHLSTN

-461 SAITS
+461 SATTS

-473 RTASE
+473 RTAFE
-478 LPSAT
+478 FPPAT
-483 AGTTTVTNVSHRK
+483 AGTTTLTDVSHHK

-536 MGITISRRK
+536 MGITIPRRK

>member
-60 VANTEE
+60 VANTKE

-99 AHASLAAA
+99 AHASLAAV

-115 KQAMKAGDKLTEA
+115 KQAMKAGDKLAEA
-128 RKVFEAAK
+128 RKAFEAAK

-151 AYESARKAADEADAE
+151 AYENARKAADEADAA
-166 LDRANSKVADTDKA
+166 LDRANTKVADTDKA
-180 NSIARGE
+180 NSIARDE

-222 LAAALEQGVDSPTD
+222 LAAAEQGVDSPTD

-251 EHTFED
+251 ERTLAD
-257 ARKSRLQAEE
+257 ARKNRLQAEE

-285 AVSAGSD
+285 AVSADSD

-325 AEASAVVQEASQDR
+325 AEASAVVQEASQER

-461 SAITS
+461 SATTS

-473 RTASE
+473 RTAFE
-478 LPSAT
+478 FPPAT
-483 AGTTTVTNVSHRK
+483 AGTTTLTDVSHHK

-536 MGITISRRK
+536 MGITIPRRK

>member
-15 PLAVSAIMAAAHPTT
+15 PLAVSAITAAAHPTT
-30 AAAESAPVVP
+30 AAAEDASAVP
-40 IVTSQKHN
+40 IATFQKHN

-60 VANTEE
+60 VANTKER
-66 QESFTRDETAA
+66 ESSTRDETAA
-77 ALKATVA
+77 TLKAKVA
-84 DDVAGVAAAQTSLDA
+84 DAVAGVVAAQTSLDA
-99 AHASLAAA
+99 AHESLAAA
-107 RKRAVSTE
+107 RKRAAGTG
-115 KQAMKAGDKLTEA
+115 KQAVKAEDKLTEA
-128 RKVFEAAK
+128 RKALEAAR
-136 QNSRMTKSDHDAARS
+136 QNSRMTKSDHAAAQS
-151 AYESARKAADEADAE
+151 AYESARKAADEADAA
-166 LDRANSKVADTDKA
+166 LDRANTKVADTDKA
-180 NSIARGE
+180 NSIARDE

-222 LAAALEQGVDSPTD
+222 LAAAEQGVDSPTD
-236 LQARVDAALRVWNEA
+236 LQARVDAALRGWNEA
-251 EHTFED
+251 ERTLAD
-257 ARKSRLQAEE
+257 ARKNRLQAEE

-285 AVSAGSD
+285 AVSADSD

-325 AEASAVVQEASQDR
+325 AEASAVVQEASQER

-461 SAITS
+461 SATTS

-483 AGTTTVTNVSHRK
+483 TGTTTVTNVSHCK

-536 MGITISRRK
+536 MGITIPRRK

>member
-60 VANTEE
+60 VANTKE

-115 KQAMKAGDKLTEA
+115 KQAVKAGDKLTEA
-128 RKVFEAAK
+128 RKALEAAR

-151 AYESARKAADEADAE
+151 AYENARKAADAADEA
-166 LDRANSKVADTDKA
+166 LDRANTKVADTDKA
-180 NSIARGE
+180 NSIARDE

-222 LAAALEQGVDSPTD
+222 LAAAEQGVDSPTD
-236 LQARVDAALRVWNEA
+236 LQARVDAALRVWNKA
-251 EHTFED
+251 ERTLAD
-257 ARKSRLQAEE
+257 ARKNRLQAEE

-285 AVSAGSD
+285 AVSADSD

-325 AEASAVVQEASQDR
+325 AEASAVVQEASQER

-353 EKAEADKVAADE
+353 GKAEADKVAADE

-461 SAITS
+461 SATTS

-473 RTASE
+473 RTAFE
-478 LPSAT
+478 FPPAT
-483 AGTTTVTNVSHRK
+483 AGTTTLTDVSHHK

-536 MGITISRRK
+536 MGITIPRRK

>member
-30 AAAESAPVVP
+30 AAAEDTSAVP
-40 IVTSQKHN
+40 TAAFQKHN
-48 EYVNSLAEARDT
+48 EYVNSLVASRDT
-60 VANTEE
+60 VANTK
-66 QESFTRDETAA
+66 QRGSSTRDETAA

-84 DDVAGVAAAQTSLDA
+84 NDVAGVVAAQTSLDA

-128 RKVFEAAK
+128 RKAFEAAK
-136 QNSRMTKSDHDAARS
+136 QNSRMTKSDHDAAQS
-151 AYESARKAADEADAE
+151 AYENARKAADAADAA
-166 LDRANSKVADTDKA
+166 LDRANTKVADTDKA
-180 NSIARGE
+180 NSIARDE

-222 LAAALEQGVDSPTD
+222 LAAAEQGVDSPTD

-251 EHTFED
+251 ERTLAD
-257 ARKSRLQAEE
+257 ARKNRLQAEE

-285 AVSAGSD
+285 AVSADSD

-325 AEASAVVQEASQDR
+325 AEASAVVQEASQER

-461 SAITS
+461 SATTS

-483 AGTTTVTNVSHRK
+483 TGTTTVTNVSHCK

-536 MGITISRRK
+536 MGITIPRRK

>member
-128 RKVFEAAK
+128 RKAFEAAK
-136 QNSRMTKSDHDAARS
+136 QNSRMTKSDHDAAQS

-180 NSIARGE
+180 NSIARDE

-222 LAAALEQGVDSPTD
+222 LAAAEQGVDSPTD

-251 EHTFED
+251 ERTLAD
-257 ARKSRLQAEE
+257 ARKNRLQAEE

-285 AVSAGSD
+285 AVSADSD

-325 AEASAVVQEASQDR
+325 AEASAVVQEASQER

-461 SAITS
+461 SATTS

-483 AGTTTVTNVSHRK
+483 TGTTTVTNVSHCK

>member
-15 PLAVSAIMAAAHPTT
+15 PLAVSAITAAAHPTT
-30 AAAESAPVVP
+30 AAAEDASAVP
-40 IVTSQKHN
+40 IATFQKHN

-60 VANTEE
+60 VANTKE

-77 ALKATVA
+77 TLKAKVA
-84 DDVAGVAAAQTSLDA
+84 DAVAGVVAAQTSLDA
-99 AHASLAAA
+99 AHESLAAA
-107 RKRAVSTE
+107 RKRAAGTG
-115 KQAMKAGDKLTEA
+115 KQAVKAEDKLTEA
-128 RKVFEAAK
+128 RKALEAAR
-136 QNSRMTKSDHDAARS
+136 QNSRMTKSDHAAAQS
-151 AYESARKAADEADAE
+151 AYESARKAADEADAA
-166 LDRANSKVADTDKA
+166 LDRANTKVADTDKA
-180 NSIARGE
+180 NSIARDE

-222 LAAALEQGVDSPTD
+222 LAAAEQGVDSPTD

-251 EHTFED
+251 ERTLAD
-257 ARKSRLQAEE
+257 ARKNRLQAEE

-285 AVSAGSD
+285 AVSADSD

-325 AEASAVVQEASQDR
+325 AEASAVVQEASQER

-441 AEKALATHLSAN
+441 AEKALATHLSTN

-461 SAITS
+461 SATTS

-473 RTASE
+473 RTAFE
-478 LPSAT
+478 FPPAT
-483 AGTTTVTNVSHRK
+483 AGTTTLTDVSHHK

-536 MGITISRRK
+536 MGITIPRRK

>member
-30 AAAESAPVVP
+30 AAAEDTSAVP
-40 IVTSQKHN
+40 TATSQKHN
-48 EYVNSLAEARDT
+48 EYANSLAEAKNT
-60 VANTEE
+60 VANTK
-66 QESFTRDETAA
+66 QRGSSTRDETAA

-84 DDVAGVAAAQTSLDA
+84 NDVAGVVAAQTSLDA

-151 AYESARKAADEADAE
+151 AYESARKAADEADAA
-166 LDRANSKVADTDKA
+166 LDRANTKVADTDKA
-180 NSIARGE
+180 NSIARDE

-222 LAAALEQGVDSPTD
+222 LAAAEQGVDSPTD

-257 ARKSRLQAEE
+257 ARKNRLQAEE

-285 AVSAGSD
+285 AVSADSD

-325 AEASAVVQEASQDR
+325 AEASAVVQEASQER

-461 SAITS
+461 SATTS

-483 AGTTTVTNVSHRK
+483 TGTTTVTNVSHCK

-536 MGITISRRK
+536 MGITIPRRK

>member
-60 VANTEE
+60 VANTKE

-84 DDVAGVAAAQTSLDA
+84 GDVAGVAAAQTSLDA

-107 RKRAVSTE
+107 RKRAAGTE
-115 KQAMKAGDKLTEA
+115 KQAVKAGDKLTEA
-128 RKVFEAAK
+128 RKALEAAR

-151 AYESARKAADEADAE
+151 AYENARKAADAADEA
-166 LDRANSKVADTDKA
+166 LDRANTKVADTDKA
-180 NSIARGE
+180 NSIARDE

-222 LAAALEQGVDSPTD
+222 LAAAEQGVDSPTD

-251 EHTFED
+251 ERTLAD
-257 ARKSRLQAEE
+257 ARKNRLQAEE

-285 AVSAGSD
+285 AVSADSD

-325 AEASAVVQEASQDR
+325 AEASAVVQEASQER

-441 AEKALATHLSAN
+441 AEKALATHLSTN

-461 SAITS
+461 SATTS

-473 RTASE
+473 RTAFE
-478 LPSAT
+478 FPPAT
-483 AGTTTVTNVSHRK
+483 AGTTTLTDVSHHK

-536 MGITISRRK
+536 MGITIPRRK

>member
-1 MNARTPFIAGLVTV
+1 A
-15 PLAVSAIMAAAHPTT
+15 
-30 AAAESAPVVP
+30 
-40 IVTSQKHN
+40 
-48 EYVNSLAEARDT
+48 
-60 VANTEE
+60 
-66 QESFTRDETAA
+66 
-77 ALKATVA
+77 
-84 DDVAGVAAAQTSLDA
+84 DA
-99 AHASLAAA
+99 A
-107 RKRAVSTE
+107 
-115 KQAMKAGDKLTEA
+115 
-128 RKVFEAAK
+128 
-136 QNSRMTKSDHDAARS
+136 
-151 AYESARKAADEADAE
+151 
-166 LDRANSKVADTDKA
+166 LDRANTKVADTDKA
-180 NSIARGE
+180 NSIARDE

-222 LAAALEQGVDSPTD
+222 LAAAEQGVDSPTD

-285 AVSAGSD
+285 AVSADSD

-325 AEASAVVQEASQDR
+325 AEASAVVQEASQER

-441 AEKALATHLSAN
+441 AEKALATHLSTN

-461 SAITS
+461 SATTS

-473 RTASE
+473 RTAFE
-478 LPSAT
+478 FPPAT
-483 AGTTTVTNVSHRK
+483 AGTTTLTDVSRHK

>member
-15 PLAVSAIMAAAHPTT
+15 PLAVSAIMAAVHPTT

-128 RKVFEAAK
+128 RKAFEAAK
-136 QNSRMTKSDHDAARS
+136 QNSRMTKSDHDAAQS
-151 AYESARKAADEADAE
+151 AYENARKAADAADAE

-199 GVCQAAQS
+199 SVCLAAQS
-207 AVDQAT
+207 AVDQAA
-213 AELDQARAA
+213 AEVDQTRAA

-292 LAARRAQARATLDAA
+292 LAARRARATLDAA

-536 MGITISRRK
+536 MGITIPRRK

>member
-15 PLAVSAIMAAAHPTT
+15 PLAVSAITAAAHPTT
-30 AAAESAPVVP
+30 AAAEDASAVP
-40 IVTSQKHN
+40 IATFQKHN

-60 VANTEE
+60 VANTKER
-66 QESFTRDETAA
+66 ESSTRDETAA
-77 ALKATVA
+77 TLKAKVA
-84 DDVAGVAAAQTSLDA
+84 DAVAGVVAAQTSLDA
-99 AHASLAAA
+99 AHESLAAA
-107 RKRAVSTE
+107 RKRAAGTG
-115 KQAMKAGDKLTEA
+115 KQAVKAEDKLTEA
-128 RKVFEAAK
+128 RKALEAAR

-151 AYESARKAADEADAE
+151 AYENARKAADAADAA
-166 LDRANSKVADTDKA
+166 LDRANTKVADTDKA
-180 NSIARGE
+180 NSIARDE

-222 LAAALEQGVDSPTD
+222 LAAAEQGVDSPTD

-251 EHTFED
+251 ERTLAD
-257 ARKSRLQAEE
+257 ARKNRLQAEE

-285 AVSAGSD
+285 AVSADSD

-325 AEASAVVQEASQDR
+325 AEASAVVQEASQER

-461 SAITS
+461 SATTS

-483 AGTTTVTNVSHRK
+483 TGTTTVTNVSHCK

-536 MGITISRRK
+536 MGITIPRRK

>member
-15 PLAVSAIMAAAHPTT
+15 PLAVSAITAAAHPTT
-30 AAAESAPVVP
+30 AAAEDASAVP
-40 IVTSQKHN
+40 IATFQKHN

-60 VANTEE
+60 VANTKE
-66 QESFTRDETAA
+66 QESSTRDETAA
-77 ALKATVA
+77 TLKAKVA
-84 DDVAGVAAAQTSLDA
+84 DAVAGVVAAQTSLDA

-115 KQAMKAGDKLTEA
+115 KQAVKAGDKLTEA
-128 RKVFEAAK
+128 RKALEAAR
-136 QNSRMTKSDHDAARS
+136 QNSRMTKSDHDAAQS
-151 AYESARKAADEADAE
+151 AYESARKAADEADAA
-166 LDRANSKVADTDKA
+166 LDRANTKVADTDKA
-180 NSIARGE
+180 NSIARDE

-222 LAAALEQGVDSPTD
+222 LAAAEQGVDSPTD

-251 EHTFED
+251 ERTLAD
-257 ARKSRLQAEE
+257 ARKNRLQAEE

-285 AVSAGSD
+285 AVSADSD

-325 AEASAVVQEASQDR
+325 AEASAVVQEASQER

-441 AEKALATHLSAN
+441 AEKALATHLSTN

-461 SAITS
+461 SATTS

-473 RTASE
+473 RTAFE
-478 LPSAT
+478 FPPAT
-483 AGTTTVTNVSHRK
+483 AGTTTLTDVSHHK

-536 MGITISRRK
+536 MGITIPRRK

>member
-40 IVTSQKHN
+40 IVTFQKHN

-60 VANTEE
+60 VANTKE

-99 AHASLAAA
+99 AHASLAAV

-115 KQAMKAGDKLTEA
+115 KQAMKAGDKLAEA
-128 RKVFEAAK
+128 RKAFEAAK

-151 AYESARKAADEADAE
+151 AYENARKAADEADAA
-166 LDRANSKVADTDKA
+166 LDRANTKVADTDKA
-180 NSIARGE
+180 NSIARDE

-222 LAAALEQGVDSPTD
+222 LAAAEQGVDSPTD

-251 EHTFED
+251 ERTLED
-257 ARKSRLQAEE
+257 ARKNRLQAEE

-285 AVSAGSD
+285 AVSADSD

-325 AEASAVVQEASQDR
+325 AEASAVVQEASQER

-473 RTASE
+473 RTTSQ
-478 LPSAT
+478 LPPAT
-483 AGTTTVTNVSHRK
+483 AGTTTLTDVSHHK

-536 MGITISRRK
+536 MGITIPRRK